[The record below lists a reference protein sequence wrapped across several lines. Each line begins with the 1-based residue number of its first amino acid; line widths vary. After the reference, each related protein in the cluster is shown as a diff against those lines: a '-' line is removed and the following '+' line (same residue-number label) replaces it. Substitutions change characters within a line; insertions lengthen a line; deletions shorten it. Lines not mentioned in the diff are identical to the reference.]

1 MNRLP
6 FFLGVCCLF
15 LTSSCDLHSKK
26 NIEPATALEVNNIVL
41 PTGTLDTAIETEN
54 EKLEDDQSPKVFQK
68 ANTDWDKKM
77 IKTGTLNIQADI
89 YQQYDKTL
97 RVVVQQWGGYIAS
110 EKENATEDKKE
121 NAVTIKVPV
130 QYFDD
135 AMQQLSAGK
144 GKVMD
149 KEITT
154 SDVTGEYADTRAR
167 MEAKKRTRM
176 RYVDILQKAKKVQ
189 DVLDVEKEINAMQED
204 IEATEARV
212 NYLQHSAAYSTI
224 HLTYY
229 QLLRPRAKD
238 TPPGFA
244 QRIWSALLFGAK
256 GLSELILV
264 LVALWPLWIVG
275 VVAIWLVRR
284 GMMRNKTKLSHAKL

>member
-1 MNRLP
+1 MLLAPNQ
-6 FFLGVCCLF
+6 FLRF
-15 LTSSCDLHSKK
+15 AFQK
-26 NIEPATALEVNNIVL
+26 NIEPAAALEINNIAL
-41 PTGTLDTAIETEN
+41 PPGTLDTAIVRED
-54 EKLEDDQSPKVFQK
+54 EKLEDDQSPIVFQK

-77 IKTGTLNIQADI
+77 IKTGKLNIHTEI
-89 YQQYDKTL
+89 YQQYDKIV
-97 RVVVQQWGGYIAS
+97 RDVVQQWGGYIAS
-110 EKENATEDKKE
+110 EKENASEDRKE

-144 GKVMD
+144 GKIMD

-167 MEAKKRTRM
+167 MEAKKRSRM

-189 DVLDVEKEINAMQED
+189 DVLDVEKEINATQED
-204 IEATEARV
+204 IEAAEARV
-212 NYLQHSAAYSTI
+212 NYLKHSAAYSTI

-229 QLLRPRAKD
+229 QLLRPSAKD
-238 TPPGFA
+238 TSPGFA
-244 QRIWSALLFGAK
+244 QRIWSALSFGAK
-256 GLSELILV
+256 GLTELILV

-275 VVAIWLVRR
+275 VAAIWMVRR